1 MTVTNMIKNV
11 GVYLRISRESG
22 EGRDTLL
29 THRTIAEQFCRDKG
43 YSYKI
48 YEEVISGAKD
58 IEERQSL
65 YKLLNDIQLY
75 EAIFVISTDRISRDN
90 YYTQYVAK
98 VLADNDIYILT
109 PEKLY
114 DLNGD
119 DRLMFDM
126 LGAMSSQE
134 LRLIAKRQKRGKR
147 EGAKRGEWVQGVPP
161 LGYTRGKNKKL
172 EIIESEANLVRM
184 IFNYAESGY
193 GIPSIANR
201 LKGYKTKAGNPF
213 TITAIY
219 TILNNKTYTGSII
232 YNIKDKK
239 GKITET
245 ILMKKAH
252 EAIITNEQFKSVQQA
267 IKGRM
272 SGDMETRN
280 RSRGIVLNPLKDL
293 LYCKLCGLKMGFKK
307 DNKRKDAIYLKA
319 CKCGNKGIAEHRLLE
334 TFRSE
339 FQFMKSWYYEEWQKA
354 LKTTETVSKDN
365 ILHQVA
371 EMNKEREKLN
381 KRLKRIKDAYY
392 DSEISKQE
400 FTDDISEAKIEIK
413 KIDSSIEELLQYIEN
428 LDIESITSQYQ
439 SKLEM
444 IDRYFYLHDNKCS
457 QKDLEECNRILKLI
471 INKVFYVRGDSKIV
485 ITSPIETYD
494 ADQGLQQDYIELLL
508 EPK

>member
-1 MTVTNMIKNV
+1 MTVANMVKSV

-29 THRTIAEQFCRDKG
+29 SHRTIAERYCRDKG

-65 YKLLNDIQLY
+65 NQLLIDIQMY

-98 VLADNDIYILT
+98 VLADNDVYILT

-161 LGYTRGKNKKL
+161 LGYTRGKEKKL

-193 GIPSIANR
+193 GIQSIVTK
-201 LKGYKTKAGNPF
+201 LEGHKTKAGNQF
-213 TITAIY
+213 TNTAIY

-245 ILMKKAH
+245 IVMKNAH

-272 SGDMETRN
+272 SGDMDTRN
-280 RSRGIVLNPLKDL
+280 RSKGKVLSMLKDL
-293 LYCKLCGLKMGFKK
+293 LYCKECGLKMGFRK
-307 DNKRKDAIYLKA
+307 DSKQKDAIYLKS
-319 CKCGNKGIAEHRLLE
+319 CKCGNRGIVEHQLI
-334 TFRSE
+334 TSFISE
-339 FQFMKSWYYEEWQKA
+339 FEFLQGFYQNEWENA
-354 LKTTETVSKDN
+354 LKSSQSVSKDT
-365 ILHQVA
+365 LLQQVA
-371 EMNKEREKLN
+371 ELNKSQDKLN
-381 KRLKRIKDAYY
+381 TRLSRAKDAYLDGVFSKEEY
-392 DSEISKQE
+392 LKSKNDIEAELTKLSNAINDLQEQVESMDKDSIS
-400 FTDDISEAKIEIK
+400 SEYKSKIE
-413 KIDSSIEELLQYIEN
+413 KIEQFYKLYNKEDSQQY
-428 LDIESITSQYQ
+428 
-439 SKLEM
+439 
-444 IDRYFYLHDNKCS
+444 
-457 QKDLEECNRILKLI
+457 LEECNRILKLI
-471 INKVFYVRGDSKIV
+471 INKVYYARVDEKV
-485 ITSPIETYD
+485 TITSPLEGYTEVEQGDFVDLFIES
-494 ADQGLQQDYIELLL
+494 
-508 EPK
+508 K